1 MSKTMDDFKDRDIHT
16 ILHSAP
22 ARKDKMDL
30 WSLLEVSENFKP
42 EDSVAGIIWFETLH
56 GKDDEGRC
64 KIYIST
70 ENPEYII

>member
-1 MSKTMDDFKDRDIHT
+1 
-16 ILHSAP
+16 
-22 ARKDKMDL
+22 
-30 WSLLEVSENFKP
+30 LLEVSENFKP